1 MHRFCIKKELN
12 ELKNKRIRFALRSD
26 LANFAVDK
34 ATGLAR
40 ERFK

>member
-1 MHRFCIKKELN
+1 MPTLYKKGIERI
-12 ELKNKRIRFALRSD
+12 KNKRIRPALQSD
-26 LANFAVDK
+26 LANLAADQ